1 MLREKDKP
9 QTSTDDG
16 SSEIRYRRI
25 VLRPLTQLDN
35 KAWRRVHNHFKD
47 PEIAHLNGTPPS
59 RMPLWLL
66 RRVLKADSRRADRQT
81 YGIFNVA
88 PLEPDELA
96 PNTQDQHA
104 QDQYVQ
110 AQDSA
115 RQQNANTVSPT
126 KSLNLAV
133 TLNDNGR
140 LTSNPSDYGEYIGTI
155 ELYDLSRRSATL
167 GIIIGERRYWGKGYG
182 SEAIQALLHHAF
194 TELKLDEIRLHTFAD
209 NLRAQACFKK
219 VGFIETRRVPAG
231 NSRTDVQMHL
241 AAEVWRYQYG
251 TRSASSPQAARWE
264 ELG

>member
-9 QTSTDDG
+9 QTSTEGD
-16 SSEIRYRRI
+16 SSEIRYGRI

-88 PLEPDELA
+88 PLEPDESDA
-96 PNTQDQHA
+96 NAHPPNSA
-104 QDQYVQ
+104 QQLSAVKTSVRD
-110 AQDSA
+110 DSRTA
-115 RQQNANTVSPT
+115 
-126 KSLNLAV
+126 SLNLTV
-133 TLNDNGR
+133 TLNDNGS
-140 LTSNPSDYGEYIGTI
+140 LTSNPADYGEYIGTI
-155 ELYDLSRRSATL
+155 ELYDLSKRSATL

-182 SEAIQALLHHAF
+182 TEAIKALLHHAF
-194 TELKLDEIRLHTFAD
+194 TTLSLDEIRLHTFAD

-251 TRSASSPQAARWE
+251 NRSTNRQHTSRWE